1 MAAPIAPPAAIA
13 FIGLGRMGVPMAA
26 RLVGA
31 GFTLRGWDLAP
42 PARLAAAAA
51 GIPLAASAAEACRDA
66 AAVITMLPDGK
77 AVRAALEDPAVAG
90 TLTPDTLVIDMSS
103 SDPLGTRA
111 LHAALAGRGVALI
124 DAPVSGG
131 VARAIDGTL
140 AIMAGGEAAAIDRAA
155 TLFAAMGKHVFRCG
169 PPGAGHAMKALNNY
183 VSAAGLVAAVEA
195 VAVGQRFGLDPST
208 MVDVLNASTGRN
220 NSTEVK
226 LKQHILSG
234 GFGSGFS
241 IGLMAKD
248 LATAGALAEGLGIDA
263 PLAVEMAR
271 RWRAAAEALGPGAD
285 HTAIARLIL
294 PRD

>member
-1 MAAPIAPPAAIA
+1 MPDPIAPPAPVA
-13 FIGLGRMGVPMAA
+13 FLGLGRMGVPMAA
-26 RLVGA
+26 RLAGA

-51 GIPLAASAAEACRDA
+51 GIPLAASAAAAGSDA
-66 AAVITMLPDGK
+66 AAVITMLPEGK
-77 AVRAALEDPAVAG
+77 AVRAALEDPAVAAA
-90 TLTPDTLVIDMSS
+90 LTPATLVIDMSS
-103 SDPLGTRA
+103 SDPLGTCG
-111 LHAALAGRGVALI
+111 LHAALAARGIALI

-131 VARAIDGTL
+131 VARATDGTL
-140 AIMAGGEAAAIDRAA
+140 AIMAGGEDAAIDRAEA
-155 TLFAAMGKHVFRCG
+155 LFAAMGRRVFRCG

-195 VAVGQRFGLDPST
+195 VAVGARFGLDPAT
-208 MVDVLNASTGRN
+208 MVDVLNASSGRN

-234 GFGSGFS
+234 GFGSGFA

-248 LATAGALAEGLGIDA
+248 LGIAGALAEGLGIDA
-263 PLAVEMAR
+263 PLAAEMAR
-271 RWRAAAEALGPGAD
+271 RWRAAADALGPGAD

-294 PRD
+294 PRG

>member
-263 PLAVEMAR
+263 PLAAEMAR

>member
-1 MAAPIAPPAAIA
+1 MAAPITPPAPVA
-13 FIGLGRMGVPMAA
+13 FLGLGKMGVPMAA
-26 RLVGA
+26 RLAGA
-31 GFTLRGWDLAP
+31 GFALRGWDLAP
-42 PARLAAAAA
+42 AARDAASTA
-51 GIPLAASAAEACRDA
+51 GIPLGTSAEAACRGA
-66 AAVITMLPDGK
+66 AAVIAMLPDGK
-77 AVRAALEDPAVAG
+77 AVRAALDAPAVAAA
-90 TLTPDTLVIDMSS
+90 LTPETLVIDMSS
-103 SDPLGTRA
+103 SDPLGTRD
-111 LHAALAGRGVALI
+111 LHAALAARGIALV

-131 VARAIDGTL
+131 VARAVDGTL
-140 AIMAGGEAAAIDRAA
+140 AIMAGGEEAAIARAEP
-155 TLFAAMGKHVFRCG
+155 LFAAMGRHLFRCG

-183 VSAAGLVAAVEA
+183 VSAAGLVAAIEA
-195 VAVGQRFGLDPST
+195 LAVGRRFDLDPAT

-248 LATAGALAEGLGIDA
+248 LATAGALAEGIGVAA
-263 PLAVEMAR
+263 PLAEAMAA

-294 PRD
+294 PEG

>member
-1 MAAPIAPPAAIA
+1 MAGMISPPAAIA
-13 FIGLGRMGVPMAA
+13 FIGLGKMGVPMAA
-26 RLVGA
+26 RLIGA

-42 PARLAAAAA
+42 PARVAASAA
-51 GIPLAASAAEACRDA
+51 GIPLGASAAEACRDA

-77 AVRAALEDPAVAG
+77 AVQAALEDPAVVAA
-90 TLTPDTLVIDMSS
+90 LTAETLVIDMSS

-111 LHAALAGRGVALI
+111 LHAALAARGIALI

-131 VARAIDGTL
+131 VSRAIDGTL
-140 AIMAGGEAAAIDRAA
+140 AIMAGGEGAAIDRAEA
-155 TLFAAMGKHVFRCG
+155 LFAAMGKHIFRCG

-183 VSAAGLVAAVEA
+183 VSAAGLVAAIEA
-195 VAVGQRFGLDPST
+195 VAVGARFGLDAAT

-220 NSTEVK
+220 NATEVK

-248 LATAGALAEGLGIDA
+248 LATAGALAEAIGVEA
-263 PLAVEMAR
+263 PLAAEMA
-271 RWRAAAEALGPGAD
+271 
-285 HTAIARLIL
+285 
-294 PRD
+294 

>member
-1 MAAPIAPPAAIA
+1 MAGMISPPAAIA
-13 FIGLGRMGVPMAA
+13 FIGLGKMGVPMAA
-26 RLVGA
+26 RLIGA

-42 PARLAAAAA
+42 PARVAASAA
-51 GIPLAASAAEACRDA
+51 GIPLGASAAEACRDA

-77 AVRAALEDPAVAG
+77 AVRAALEDPAVVAA
-90 TLTPDTLVIDMSS
+90 LTAETLVIDMSS

-111 LHAALAGRGVALI
+111 LHAALAARGIALI

-131 VARAIDGTL
+131 VSRAIDGTL
-140 AIMAGGEAAAIDRAA
+140 AIMAGGEGAAIDRAEA
-155 TLFAAMGKHVFRCG
+155 LFAAMGKHIFRCG

-183 VSAAGLVAAVEA
+183 VSAAGLVAAIEA
-195 VAVGQRFGLDPST
+195 VAVGARFGLDAAT

-220 NSTEVK
+220 NATEVK

-248 LATAGALAEGLGIDA
+248 LATAGALAEAIGVEA
-263 PLAVEMAR
+263 PLAAEMAR
-271 RWRAAAEALGPGAD
+271 RWRAAAADLGAAAD

-294 PRD
+294 PQA

>member
-1 MAAPIAPPAAIA
+1 MAAPIAPSEAVA
-13 FIGLGRMGVPMAA
+13 FLGLGRMGVPMAA

-66 AAVITMLPDGK
+66 AAVIAMLPDGK
-77 AVRAALEDPAVAG
+77 AVRAALEDPEVTAA
-90 TLTPDTLVIDMSS
+90 LTPEALVIDMSS
-103 SDPLGTRA
+103 SDPLGTRD
-111 LHAALAGRGVALI
+111 LHAALAGRGIALV

-140 AIMAGGEAAAIDRAA
+140 AIMAGGEDAAIDRAA
-155 TLFAAMGKHVFRCG
+155 ALFAAMGKHVFRCG

-183 VSAAGLVAAVEA
+183 VSAAGLVAAIEA
-195 VAVGQRFGLDPST
+195 VAVGARFGLDPSI

>member
-1 MAAPIAPPAAIA
+1 MAGMISPPAAIA
-13 FIGLGRMGVPMAA
+13 FIGLGKMGVPMAT
-26 RLVGA
+26 RLAGA

-42 PARLAAAAA
+42 PARVAASAA
-51 GIPLAASAAEACRDA
+51 GLALGASAAEACRDA

-77 AVRAALEDPAVAG
+77 AVRAALEDPAVAAA
-90 TLTPDTLVIDMSS
+90 LTPETLVIDMSS

-111 LHAALAGRGVALI
+111 LHAALAARGIALI

-131 VARAIDGTL
+131 VARAVDGTL
-140 AIMAGGEAAAIDRAA
+140 AIMVGGEGAAIDRAEA
-155 TLFAAMGKHVFRCG
+155 LFAAMGRHIFRCG
-169 PPGAGHAMKALNNY
+169 PPGAGHAMKALNNF

-195 VAVGQRFGLDPST
+195 VAVGARFGLDPAT

-234 GFGSGFS
+234 SFGSGFS

-248 LATAGALAEGLGIDA
+248 VGIAGGLAEGIGVEA
-263 PLAVEMAR
+263 PLAAEMAR
-271 RWRAAAEALGPGAD
+271 RWRAAADELGAGAD

-294 PRD
+294 PPG

>member
-1 MAAPIAPPAAIA
+1 MAAPIAPPEAVA
-13 FIGLGRMGVPMAA
+13 FLGLGRMGVPMAA

-111 LHAALAGRGVALI
+111 LHTALAGRGVALI

>member
-1 MAAPIAPPAAIA
+1 VADPIAPPAPVA
-13 FIGLGRMGVPMAA
+13 FLGLGRMGVPMAQ
-26 RLVGA
+26 RLAGA
-31 GFTLRGWDLAP
+31 GFALRGWDLAP
-42 PARLAAAAA
+42 AARVAASAA
-51 GIPLAASAAEACRDA
+51 GIPLGASAAEACRDA

-77 AVRAALEDPAVAG
+77 AVRAALEEPEVAAA
-90 TLTPDTLVIDMSS
+90 LTPDTLVIDMSS
-103 SDPLGTRA
+103 SDPLGTRD
-111 LHAALAGRGVALI
+111 LHAAFAARGIAFI

-131 VARAIDGTL
+131 VARAVDGTL
-140 AIMAGGEAAAIDRAA
+140 AIMAGGEDAAIDRAA
-155 TLFAAMGKHVFRCG
+155 ALFAAMGRHVFRCG

-195 VAVGQRFGLDPST
+195 VAVGRRFGLDPAT

-234 GFGSGFS
+234 SFGSGFS

-263 PLAVEMAR
+263 PLAAEMAR

-294 PRD
+294 GEP

>member
-1 MAAPIAPPAAIA
+1 VAAPIAPPEAVA
-13 FIGLGRMGVPMAA
+13 FLGLGRMGVPMAA

-66 AAVITMLPDGK
+66 AAVIAMLPDGK
-77 AVRAALEDPAVAG
+77 AVRAALEDPEIAAA
-90 TLTPDTLVIDMSS
+90 LTPETLVIDMSS
-103 SDPLGTRA
+103 SDPLGTRD
-111 LHAALAGRGVALI
+111 LHAALAGRGIALV

-140 AIMAGGEAAAIDRAA
+140 AIMAGGEDAAIDRAA
-155 TLFAAMGKHVFRCG
+155 ALFAAMGKHVFRCG

-183 VSAAGLVAAVEA
+183 VSAAGLVAAIEA
-195 VAVGQRFGLDPST
+195 VAVGARFGLDPSI

-294 PRD
+294 PRG

>member
-1 MAAPIAPPAAIA
+1 VSGAITPPSAIA

-51 GIPLAASAAEACRDA
+51 GIALSVSAVAACREA
-66 AAVITMLPDGK
+66 AAVITMLPDGQ
-77 AVRAALEDPAVAG
+77 AVRAALEDPTVAAS
-90 TLTPDTLVIDMSS
+90 LTPETLVIDMSS
-103 SDPLGTRA
+103 SDPLGTRD
-111 LHAALAGRGVALI
+111 LHAALVARGIALV

-140 AIMAGGEAAAIDRAA
+140 AIMAGGEAAAIDRAEA
-155 TLFAAMGKHVFRCG
+155 LFAAMGKHIFRCG

-183 VSAAGLVAAVEA
+183 VSAAGLVAAIEA
-195 VAVGQRFGLDPST
+195 VAVGARFGLDPAT

-220 NSTEVK
+220 NATEVK

-248 LATAGALAEGLGIDA
+248 LATAGALADGIGVDA
-263 PLAVEMAR
+263 PLAAEMAR
-271 RWRAAAEALGPGAD
+271 RWRAAADQLGGGAD
-285 HTAIARLIL
+285 HTAIAKVIL
-294 PRD
+294 PSG

>member
-1 MAAPIAPPAAIA
+1 VAAPIAPPEAVA
-13 FIGLGRMGVPMAA
+13 FLGLGRMGVPMAA

-111 LHAALAGRGVALI
+111 LHTALAGRGVALI

>member
-1 MAAPIAPPAAIA
+1 MPGPIMPPAAIA

-31 GFTLRGWDLAP
+31 GYTLRGWDLAP
-42 PARLAAAAA
+42 PARVAASAA
-51 GIPLAASAAEACRDA
+51 GITLGASAAEACRGA
-66 AAVITMLPDGK
+66 VAVITMLPDGQ
-77 AVRAALEDPAVAG
+77 AVRAALEDPAVAAA
-90 TLTPDTLVIDMSS
+90 LTAETLVIDMSS
-103 SDPLGTRA
+103 ADPLGTRA
-111 LHAALAGRGVALI
+111 LHAALAARGIALI

-140 AIMAGGEAAAIDRAA
+140 AIMAGGEGAAIDRAEA
-155 TLFAAMGKHVFRCG
+155 LFAAMGKHLFRCG

-195 VAVGQRFGLDPST
+195 VAVGARFGLDPAI

-234 GFGSGFS
+234 GFGSGFP

-248 LATAGALAEGLGIDA
+248 LATAGRLAAGIGVEA
-263 PLAVEMAR
+263 PLVAEMAR
-271 RWRAAAEALGPGAD
+271 RWRAAADELGAGAD

-294 PRD
+294 PKV

>member
-1 MAAPIAPPAAIA
+1 MAAPIAPPEAVA
-13 FIGLGRMGVPMAA
+13 FLGLGRMGVPMAA

-66 AAVITMLPDGK
+66 AAVIAMLPDGK
-77 AVRAALEDPAVAG
+77 AVRAALEDPEIAAA
-90 TLTPDTLVIDMSS
+90 LTPETLVIDMSS
-103 SDPLGTRA
+103 SDPLGTRD
-111 LHAALAGRGVALI
+111 LHAALAGRGIALV

-140 AIMAGGEAAAIDRAA
+140 AIMAGGEDAAIDRAA
-155 TLFAAMGKHVFRCG
+155 ALFAAMGKHVFRCG

-183 VSAAGLVAAVEA
+183 VSAAGLVAAIEA
-195 VAVGQRFGLDPST
+195 VAVGARFGLDPSI

-294 PRD
+294 PRG

>member
-1 MAAPIAPPAAIA
+1 MAAPIAPPAPVA
-13 FIGLGRMGVPMAA
+13 FLGLGRMGVPMAK
-26 RLVGA
+26 RLAGA

-42 PARLAAAAA
+42 AARIAASAA
-51 GIPLAASAAEACRDA
+51 GIPPGASAAEACRGA

-77 AVRAALEDPAVAG
+77 AVRAALEDPDVAA

-103 SDPLGTRA
+103 SDPLGTRD
-111 LHAALAGRGVALI
+111 LHAAFAARGIAFI

-140 AIMAGGEAAAIDRAA
+140 AIMAGGEAAAIDRAEA
-155 TLFAAMGKHVFRCG
+155 LFAATGKHVFRCG

-183 VSAAGLVAAVEA
+183 VSAAGLVAAIEA
-195 VAVGQRFGLDPST
+195 VAVGARFGLDPAT

-234 GFGSGFS
+234 SFGSGFS

-248 LATAGALAEGLGIDA
+248 LATAGALADGIGVEA
-263 PLAVEMAR
+263 PLAAEMAR

-294 PRD
+294 GGA

>member
-1 MAAPIAPPAAIA
+1 MAAPIAPPEAVA
-13 FIGLGRMGVPMAA
+13 FLGLGRMGVPMAA

-66 AAVITMLPDGK
+66 AAVIAMLPDGK
-77 AVRAALEDPAVAG
+77 AVRAALEDPEIAAA
-90 TLTPDTLVIDMSS
+90 LTPETLVIDMSS
-103 SDPLGTRA
+103 SDPLGTRD
-111 LHAALAGRGVALI
+111 LHAALAGRGIALV

-140 AIMAGGEAAAIDRAA
+140 AIMAGGEDAAIDRAA
-155 TLFAAMGKHVFRCG
+155 ALFAAMGKHVFRCG

-183 VSAAGLVAAVEA
+183 VSAAGLVAAIEA
-195 VAVGQRFGLDPST
+195 VAVGARFGLDPSI

>member
-1 MAAPIAPPAAIA
+1 MSGAITPPAAIA
-13 FIGLGRMGVPMAA
+13 FIGLGKMGVPMAA

-31 GFTLRGWDLAP
+31 GFALRGWDLAP

-51 GIPLAASAAEACRDA
+51 GIPLAAAAAEACREA

-77 AVRAALEDPAVAG
+77 AVRAALEDPAVAAS
-90 TLTPDTLVIDMSS
+90 LTPETLVIDMSS
-103 SDPLGTRA
+103 SDPLATRD
-111 LHAALAGRGVALI
+111 LHAALAARGIALV

-140 AIMAGGEAAAIDRAA
+140 AIMAGGEAAAIDRAEA
-155 TLFAAMGKHVFRCG
+155 LFAAMGKHVFRCG

-183 VSAAGLVAAVEA
+183 VSAAGLVAAIEA
-195 VAVGQRFGLDPST
+195 VAVGARFGLDPAT

-248 LATAGALAEGLGIDA
+248 LATAGALADGIGVDA
-263 PLAVEMAR
+263 PLAAEMAR
-271 RWRAAAEALGPGAD
+271 RWRAAADELGAGAD
-285 HTAIARLIL
+285 HTAIAKVIL
-294 PRD
+294 PAG